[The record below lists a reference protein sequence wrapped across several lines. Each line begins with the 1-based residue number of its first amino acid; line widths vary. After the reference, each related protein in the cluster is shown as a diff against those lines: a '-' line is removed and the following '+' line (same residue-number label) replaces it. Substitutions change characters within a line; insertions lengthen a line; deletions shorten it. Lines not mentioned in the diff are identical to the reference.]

1 MNLND
6 KIGFEVTTI
15 AGATGFITKYE
26 GNYITIGIGKI
37 EKVFT
42 SDAFVS
48 RRLTFVDPASQ
59 SEVEAEIRE
68 IAENRRKA
76 EEEHRKRAEEEE
88 RKRKAEE
95 EELRKKA
102 EEAERARKAARIDSM
117 FGKDYHVE
125 HLKRQPILT
134 YQEVEEEFN
143 IKIAGFGRGINITE
157 HSIVLISSI
166 GKENGSFVYHD
177 HWDENGDYIYSGEGQ
192 VGDMYMARGNE
203 AIKDAAKNGKDLYL
217 FVKFSPTEYY
227 FQGRFACVDIK
238 YEDDE
243 DRNGTMRREIKFRL
257 RKIED

>member
-76 EEEHRKRAEEEE
+76 EEEHRMDKIYHFCRVSDI
-88 RKRKAEE
+88 RC
-95 EELRKKA
+95 
-102 EEAERARKAARIDSM
+102 RIVSCKGRTYRED
-117 FGKDYHVE
+117 HV
-125 HLKRQPILT
+125 L
-134 YQEVEEEFN
+134 
-143 IKIAGFGRGINITE
+143 GI
-157 HSIVLISSI
+157 HS
-166 GKENGSFVYHD
+166 G
-177 HWDENGDYIYSGEGQ
+177 
-192 VGDMYMARGNE
+192 
-203 AIKDAAKNGKDLYL
+203 
-217 FVKFSPTEYY
+217 
-227 FQGRFACVDIK
+227 
-238 YEDDE
+238 
-243 DRNGTMRREIKFRL
+243 
-257 RKIED
+257 